1 MRKRDPKNNDDP
13 KNKLKLGQFHRNNI
27 QKKKQRKPSL
37 KKKLRDALRLAERKG
52 VPEEIK
58 LSKEQEAKVL
68 KKSLK
73 KQKEAVKFE
82 LKYKKIKF
90 TGQFFTN

>member
-1 MRKRDPKNNDDP
+1 
-13 KNKLKLGQFHRNNI
+13 
-27 QKKKQRKPSL
+27 
-37 KKKLRDALRLAERKG
+37 LRDALRLAERKG

-58 LSKEQEAKVL
+58 ISKEKEAKVL

-90 TGQFFTN
+90 TGKF